1 MTSKPARLGPP
12 SGALALALA
21 FAGCQSPAT
30 HLAKADDAAYSI
42 LASKRA
48 ELAGDAQRF
57 SIEPASDSLRK
68 RLEAGEVAAAEGL
81 SLLDCLHIA
90 DATNRQWQDRRESL
104 FLDALDLAL
113 ERWRFGWIPDGSA
126 AAELDGDGHGADTAT
141 GSLGLGFSKIL
152 GSGATLLADLGL
164 TLTRNLSSGDV
175 WHATSDLG
183 FQLTQPLL
191 RGFGSQVTLEP
202 LTQAERD
209 VVYSARSY
217 ERFRRTLA
225 VQVAERYYRI
235 LQQVDELDNERTNY
249 ENLMR
254 LRERNEGLAAAG
266 RLSDIQ
272 VNQALQDELRAES
285 RVIQAGQRLAGLLDD
300 FKLFLGLP
308 VDCALSVDRAELAS
322 LAERG
327 VEDLDIAE
335 TAAVRVGLAERLDLA
350 NVRDAIADARRGID
364 IAADDLRMG
373 VDVIAAADAASDDR
387 KPLKYGANGVD
398 WSLALDVDFA
408 LDRMPQRNAFRAA
421 LIALQAA
428 ERTHEELE
436 DQITADLRD
445 LLRSLV
451 ALRKELEI
459 QTNSVGLAERRV
471 ESTRLNFDA
480 GRAETRDLLEAQEA
494 LVTAKNA
501 ATRARIDFELARLAL
516 YRDLEALRVED
527 GRFDVDPELAEHL
540 LRALEQPPERSV
552 DPAARAPQ
560 ADPVDQAGHAGQAH
574 PS

>member
-1 MTSKPARLGPP
+1 MSSKSARL
-12 SGALALALA
+12 SLALGAFACAL
-21 FAGCQSPAT
+21 AGCQSPAT
-30 HLAKADDAAYSI
+30 HLAKADDAAYAI

-48 ELAGDAQRF
+48 ELAQDADRF
-57 SIEPASDSLRK
+57 SVEPAQDSLRE
-68 RLEAGEVAAAEGL
+68 RLAGGEIAAAEHL
-81 SLLDCLHIA
+81 TLLDCMRIA
-90 DATNRQWQDRRESL
+90 DETNRQWQARRESL

-126 AAELDGDGHGADTAT
+126 AAEVDGDGHGAQSAV
-141 GSLGLGFSKIL
+141 GSLGLGISKIL
-152 GSGATLLADLGL
+152 GSGATLLGDLGI

-191 RGFGSQVTLEP
+191 RGFGAQVTLEP

-209 VVYSARSY
+209 VVYSARDY

-235 LQQVDELDNERTNY
+235 LQQHDELDNERTNY

-254 LRERNEGLAAAG
+254 LRERNEGLASAG

-285 RVIQAGQRLAGLLDD
+285 RVIQAGQRLEGLLDD
-300 FKLFLGLP
+300 LKVFLGLP
-308 VDCALSVDRAELAS
+308 VDCALTVDRGELDR
-322 LAERG
+322 LNERG
-327 VEDLDIAE
+327 VDDVAISER
-335 TAAVRVGLAERLDLA
+335 AAIRVALAERLDLA
-350 NVRDAIADARRGID
+350 NLRDAIVDARRGVD

-373 VDVIAAADAASDDR
+373 IDVVSSVDATSQDR
-387 KPLKYGANGVD
+387 KPLKYDADDVD
-398 WSLALDVDFA
+398 WSLGLDIDLA

-428 ERTHEELE
+428 ERARVELE
-436 DQITADLRD
+436 DGITADLRD
-445 LLRSLV
+445 SLRSLV

-501 ATRARIDFELARLAL
+501 ATRARIDYELARLAL
-516 YRDLEALRVED
+516 YRDLEALRVE
-527 GRFDVDPELAEHL
+527 GARFDVDPELAPRL
-540 LRALEQPPERSV
+540 QRALESEQAEPTQPAE
-552 DPAARAPQ
+552 Q
-560 ADPVDQAGHAGQAH
+560 AE